1 MLMLRVAGNAKL
13 NKTYTMFTASINEIN
28 INKGLVFKHFTD
40 SKNLPSDINFN
51 TYAITLLEQ
60 RKKHLQN
67 LFNEFKAEMDTFNG
81 IELSKDMKRLLIAN
95 VWELV
100 SFKNKSIK
108 NLRANIDRHVSY
120 LQLK

>member
-1 MLMLRVAGNAKL
+1 MLMLRVAGNTKL
-13 NKTYTMFTASINEIN
+13 NKTYNMFTASINEIN

-40 SKNLPSDINFN
+40 SQNLPSDINFN
-51 TYAITLLEQ
+51 TYAITLLNQ

-67 LFNEFKAEMDTFNG
+67 LFNEFKAEMDMFNG

-108 NLRANIDRHVSY
+108 NLRANIDRHISY